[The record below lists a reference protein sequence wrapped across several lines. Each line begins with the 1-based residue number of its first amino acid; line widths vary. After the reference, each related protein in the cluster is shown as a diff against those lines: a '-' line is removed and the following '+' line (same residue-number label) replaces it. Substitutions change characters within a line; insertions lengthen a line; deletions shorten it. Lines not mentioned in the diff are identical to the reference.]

1 MLEAFRTSQSS
12 KIKKLKIL
20 YNLIRKHESI
30 TVEELLLQS
39 GMKPATCARL
49 LEELSKDNLI
59 NSNELGESTGGRKPI
74 LYRINPEQAYL
85 IGIEV
90 TNLYSTIVLSD
101 LNLKEISH
109 KKIQMGPQTAIFD
122 ILDMFTEQLLE
133 LLNEEGKEISDIL
146 GIGISVDD
154 LLDQVSQNEEITA
167 SDIENYLTAKIPT
180 YVMVGSGV
188 NFAALAEYRLHYW
201 QTSERFLLTTGDI
214 EIRSAEIVDGM
225 MASGYSGMT
234 NAFGH
239 TIIDT
244 NGSRC
249 YCGSYGCLHT
259 YSSLPTIKAK
269 IMQELKQGKPSV
281 LHELTSDPENI
292 DYFTIFQ
299 ALEQDDP
306 VCHDILKNAAYYYGI
321 ALSNLILTT
330 QPDTVVCGGTL
341 VPKGTFFEDVK
352 KTVEERLRAFPKIKT
367 TIHPAKESY
376 EIVAQGA
383 GGMVLERFLT
393 RAGPGTYPR

>member
-1 MLEAFRTSQSS
+1 MVSNMLETFRTTQSS

-20 YNLIRKHESI
+20 YNLIRKHASI
-30 TVEELLLQS
+30 TVEELLAAT

-49 LEELSKDNLI
+49 LDELSKNDLI
-59 NSNELGESTGGRKPI
+59 TSNELGVSTGGRKPI
-74 LYRINPEQAYL
+74 LYRINPEKAYL

-90 TNLYSTIVLSD
+90 TNIYSTIVLTD
-101 LNLKEISH
+101 LNLKELGH
-109 KKIQMGPQTAIFD
+109 KKIQMRKQVSMYET
-122 ILDMFTEQLLE
+122 LDMFTAQLLD
-133 LLNEEGKEISDIL
+133 LLAEQGKAIADIL
-146 GIGISVDD
+146 GIGISIDD
-154 LLDQVSQNEEITA
+154 ALDQISENSDVTPH
-167 SDIENYLTAKIPT
+167 DIEHYLASKIPT
-180 YVMVGSGV
+180 YITVGSGV

-201 QTSERFLLTTGDI
+201 QTSERFLLTTVDV
-214 EIRSAEIVDGM
+214 EIRSAEIVGGIV
-225 MASGYSGMT
+225 ASGQSRMT

-259 YSSLPTIKAK
+259 YSSLSAIKAK
-269 IMQELKQGKPSV
+269 IGHELKQGKPSI
-281 LHELTSDPENI
+281 LSELVTNPDDI

-299 ALEQDDP
+299 ALEKGDP
-306 VCHDILKNAAYYYGI
+306 MCHDTLKNAAYYYGI
-321 ALSNLILTT
+321 ALSNLILMT

-352 KTVEERLRAFPKIKT
+352 RITEERLKAFPKIKT
-367 TIHPAKESY
+367 TIYPAKESY

-383 GGMVLERFLT
+383 GGMVLEQFL
-393 RAGPGTYPR
+393 R

>member
-1 MLEAFRTSQSS
+1 MAVGSNMLEAFRTTQNS

-20 YNLIRKHESI
+20 YNLIRKHASI
-30 TVEELLLQS
+30 TVEELLAET

-49 LEELSKDNLI
+49 LDELSKNDLI
-59 NSNELGESTGGRKPI
+59 NSGKLGASTGGRKPI
-74 LYRINPEQAYL
+74 LYRINPEKAYL

-90 TNLYSTIVLSD
+90 TNIYSTIVLSD
-101 LNLKEISH
+101 LNLKEIGH
-109 KKIQMGPQTAIFD
+109 KKIKMGAPTSIYRT
-122 ILDMFTEQLLE
+122 LDKFVEQLLD
-133 LLNEEGKEISDIL
+133 LLSEHEKQIAEIL
-146 GIGISVDD
+146 GIGISIDD
-154 LLDQVSQNEEITA
+154 LFDQVNQNTDVTP
-167 SDIENYLTAKIPT
+167 SDIEHYLAAKIPT
-180 YVMVGSGV
+180 YIMVGSGV
-188 NFAALAEYRLHYW
+188 NFAALAEYRVHYW
-201 QTSERFLLTTGDI
+201 QTSDRFLLTTCDI
-214 EIRSAEIVDGM
+214 EIRSAEIVAGVVI
-225 MASGYSGMT
+225 SGSNGMT

-259 YSSLPTIKAK
+259 YSSLPAIKAK
-269 IMQELKQGKPSV
+269 IQHDLKQGKASM
-281 LHELTSDPENI
+281 LTDLVENPDEI

-306 VCHDILKNAAYYYGI
+306 MSHEILKNAAYYYGI

-352 KTVEERLRAFPKIKT
+352 RTVEERLKAFPKIKT

-383 GGMVLERFLT
+383 GGMVLERFLNN
-393 RAGPGTYPR
+393 

>member
-1 MLEAFRTSQSS
+1 MAMVSNMLESFRTTQNS
-12 KIKKLKIL
+12 KIKKLKTL
-20 YNLIRKHESI
+20 YNLIRKQEGI
-30 TVEELLLQS
+30 TVEELLTQT

-49 LEELSKDNLI
+49 LDELSKNHLI
-59 NSNELGESTGGRKPI
+59 NSNQLGVSTGGRKPI

-90 TNLYSTIVLSD
+90 TDIYSTIVLSD
-101 LNLKEISH
+101 LNLKEIGH
-109 KKIQMGPQTAIFD
+109 KKIQMGDEKSIYKRLDVFIAQT
-122 ILDMFTEQLLE
+122 LDLLQE
-133 LLNEEGKEISDIL
+133 YDKSMDDIL
-146 GIGISVDD
+146 GVGISVDD
-154 LLDQVSQNEEITA
+154 LFDQVNYTEVKRE
-167 SDIENYLTAKIPT
+167 DIESYLKAQLPT
-180 YVMVGSGV
+180 YIMVGSGV

-201 QTSERFLLTTGDI
+201 QTSDRFLFTTGDI
-214 EIRSAEIVDGM
+214 EIRSAKIE
-225 MASGYSGMT
+225 SGVVNSGQGGMT

-259 YSSLPTIKAK
+259 YSSLPAIKAEIQQK
-269 IMQELKQGKPSV
+269 LKRGEPS
-281 LHELTSDPENI
+281 LLSELTDNPDTL

-299 ALEQDDP
+299 ALEQGDP
-306 VCHDILKNAAYYYGI
+306 MCETILKNAAYYYGI

-341 VPKGTFFEDVK
+341 VPKATFFEDVK
-352 KTVEERLRAFPKIKT
+352 RTVEERLQAFPKINT
-367 TIHPAKESY
+367 TIYPAKESY

-383 GGMVLERFLT
+383 GGMVLERFLSE
-393 RAGPGTYPR
+393 